1 MQIPGQPETLSL
13 VKSNTKTYL
22 SLILRLPAQWVHQQ
36 ARTNHHCHGCPCEAV
51 GKPWLN
57 WEGCLSESVR
67 VCQLFHTSEHVAEE
81 GLLSVIKEKN
91 VLHVETSILVALM
104 VTEAAMNSLMALSM
118 LCSHGE

>member
-81 GLLSVIKEKN
+81 GLLSVIKETFRN
-91 VLHVETSILVALM
+91 NLSSPHHEYLGIAVG
-104 VTEAAMNSLMALSM
+104 MALNA
-118 LCSHGE
+118 